1 MKDATK
7 TISIIWGVLA
17 TIVFIAL
24 LVIATTLTGNNQAT
38 LEELIS
44 QGMSEDDAKV
54 AIAATAAIIFVFA
67 FIGLASAVYSV
78 VLATLV
84 NNKKINR
91 TVGIILG
98 AAAIVLGSV
107 LPGVL
112 YIVDSVLNRD
122 MNGAKPIEEPKEEKT
137 EEKAK

>member
-38 LEELIS
+38 LEELVS
-44 QGMSEDDAKV
+44 QGKSEDDAKV

-91 TVGIILG
+91 TVGIIL
-98 AAAIVLGSV
+98 APAAIVLGSV

-122 MNGAKPIEEPKEEKT
+122 SNGAKPIEEPKEEKT

>member
-44 QGMSEDDAKV
+44 QGKSEDDAKV

>member
-38 LEELIS
+38 LEELVS
-44 QGMSEDDAKV
+44 QGKSEDDAKV

-122 MNGAKPIEEPKEEKT
+122 KNGAKPIEEPKEEKT

>member
-38 LEELIS
+38 LEELVS
-44 QGMSEDDAKV
+44 QGKSEDDAKV

>member
-78 VLATLV
+78 ILATLV

-122 MNGAKPIEEPKEEKT
+122 MNGAKPIEEPKEEKA